1 MSSPFS
7 KQHMSKSPIAALSQ
21 KQETMLPEN
30 LKTAIEAKEAG
41 SPVKQ
46 SIGDKE
52 PSIMEEKKQPRFV
65 YNPKS
70 DELNEKQRD
79 SLNTV
84 ARDRNEG
91 FYSPEF
97 DVSVDPEDGV
107 LTNKRN
113 EKHPDFSNYHFQIK
127 E

>member
-7 KQHMSKSPIAALSQ
+7 KQYMDKSPIAALTQ
-21 KQETMLPEN
+21 QQEAKLPEN
-30 LKTAIEAKEAG
+30 LKKAIEAKDAG
-41 SPVKQ
+41 SPAKQ
-46 SIGDKE
+46 TFGDKE
-52 PSIMEEKKQPRFV
+52 PSIMEEKKQPRFI

-84 ARDRNEG
+84 ARKTNKG

>member
-70 DELNEKQRD
+70 DELTETQRD

-84 ARDRNEG
+84 ARESNKG

-97 DVSVDPEDGV
+97 DVSVDVEDGV

-127 E
+127 K

>member
-1 MSSPFS
+1 
-7 KQHMSKSPIAALSQ
+7 
-21 KQETMLPEN
+21 
-30 LKTAIEAKEAG
+30 
-41 SPVKQ
+41 
-46 SIGDKE
+46 
-52 PSIMEEKKQPRFV
+52 MEEKKQPRFV

-84 ARDRNEG
+84 ARDKNEG

>member
-7 KQHMSKSPIAALSQ
+7 QQYMDKSPIAALTQ
-21 KQETMLPEN
+21 QQEAKLPEN
-30 LKTAIEAKEAG
+30 LKKAIEAKDAG
-41 SPVKQ
+41 SPAKQ
-46 SIGDKE
+46 TFGDKE
-52 PSIMEEKKQPRFV
+52 PSVMEEKKQPRFI

>member
-7 KQHMSKSPIAALSQ
+7 KQYMSKSPIAALSQ
-21 KQETMLPEN
+21 KQEAMLPEN
-30 LKTAIEAKEAG
+30 LKKAIEAKDAG

-70 DELNEKQRD
+70 DELSETQRD